1 MSASNSVSWRYIAEV
16 TFGTTP
22 GTPTMVEVLRTGGT
36 LDGKTDTVTSKAVR
50 SDRMTQGIF
59 RTGQRAEGTMDVEFA
74 YGQFDDLL
82 QACFCGTWTSAAAVT
97 SQTDIDAATGDDS
110 FNDAS
115 SGFVAAGFV
124 SGMWV
129 LVSGFATAANNGL
142 FKLGTVTAGK
152 LLLAAKVDITTGA
165 YTASPNLTTEA
176 AGASV
181 TIKNAG
187 MLRNGTTGRSFS
199 WEQAHTDVSQY
210 FIFTGMRL
218 NDWTLT
224 IAAKAL
230 VTANF
235 TWMGKSFDRA
245 GSAYANAVTAAN
257 SNSAFNTT
265 EDIIGLNE
273 GNAALTEYVSEIKLM
288 AKNNLSMIDAVAN
301 LTPPDITYGQMD
313 LTGELSLY
321 LASTSGTIIDKYID
335 FTETSCSFVIK
346 NGSSPYYYIL
356 TIPAYKYSGGIPEA
370 GALNGQ
376 SMVKLPFTAYKGS
389 NSYQI
394 QIDKISTT

>member
-22 GTPTMVEVLRTGGT
+22 GTPTMIEVLRTGGT
-36 LDGKTDTVTSKAVR
+36 LDGKTDTVVSKAVR

-59 RTGQRAEGTMDVEFA
+59 RTGQHAEGSMEVEFA

-82 QACFCGTWTSAAAVT
+82 QAMLCGTWTSAAAVT
-97 SQTDIDAATGDDS
+97 AQTDIDAATSDDS

-124 SGMWV
+124 EGMWV
-129 LVSGFATAANNGL
+129 LVSGFANSGNNGL
-142 FKLGTVTAGK
+142 FQLGTVTTAK
-152 LLLAAKVDITTGA
+152 LLLTARVDISTGA
-165 YTASPNLTTEA
+165 YTATPNLTLEA
-176 AGASV
+176 AGPSV

-187 MLRNGTTGRSFS
+187 MLRNGTTGRSFT
-199 WEQAHTDVSQY
+199 WEQAHTDVAQY
-210 FIFTGMRL
+210 FTFTGMRL

-224 IAAKAL
+224 IAAKSL

-235 TWMGKSFDRA
+235 TWMGKAFDRA
-245 GSAYANAVTAAN
+245 GSTVASVVTAPN

-273 GNAALTEYVSEIKLM
+273 GGAALTEYVSEIKLS
-288 AKNNLSMIDAVAN
+288 AKNNLSMIDAVTN

-313 LTGELSLY
+313 LTGELGIY
-321 LASTSGTIIDKYID
+321 LASTSGTLVDKYID
-335 FTETSCSFVIK
+335 FTASSCSFVIK
-346 NGSSPYYYIL
+346 NGASPYYYVL
-356 TIPAYKYSGGIPEA
+356 TLPAYKYTGGIPEA

-376 SMVKLPFTAYKGS
+376 SMAKLPFTAYKGS
-389 NSYQI
+389 GSYQI